1 MVALEHA
8 AKTAG
13 SSPSARARDTR
24 AIRLSQKWG
33 QIGAKIAAW
42 RGAVF
47 RCETG
52 RIRLAAID
60 PGIAPLR
67 ILKSPGTALSRQ
79 AADRSGREAKFC
91 RKMEAKRIV
100 NAWRKEPMDTRK
112 I

>member
-1 MVALEHA
+1 MGALEHA

-52 RIRLAAID
+52 VAGLLRETPELRS
-60 PGIAPLR
+60 LR

-100 NAWRKEPMDTRK
+100 NAWR
-112 I
+112 